1 MHIKIDLKI
10 FLFALIFLLM
20 KKIEMYALIMMF
32 ALIHEFGHIIM
43 AIILKYKIESIE
55 IVPYGIK
62 MKFKVNYDDYNKKIG
77 KGSLISLKKILI
89 GVAGPFFNLMLCLI
103 VLICTHFGVN
113 FFNENANIFYANLLI
128 FIFNLIPIYPLDG
141 GRILQEILHITL
153 GLKKSYMFIQD
164 ISFVC
169 IAILSA
175 TSSIII
181 LYYKNIIIFIVLL
194 YLWYLTLKCEREF
207 TMKEKIY
214 ESIEKMCKN
223 SKIKNVT
230 G

>member
-89 GVAGPFFNLMLCLI
+89 GLFLI
-103 VLICTHFGVN
+103 
-113 FFNENANIFYANLLI
+113 
-128 FIFNLIPIYPLDG
+128 
-141 GRILQEILHITL
+141 
-153 GLKKSYMFIQD
+153 
-164 ISFVC
+164 
-169 IAILSA
+169 
-175 TSSIII
+175 
-181 LYYKNIIIFIVLL
+181 
-194 YLWYLTLKCEREF
+194 
-207 TMKEKIY
+207 
-214 ESIEKMCKN
+214 
-223 SKIKNVT
+223 
-230 G
+230 

>member
-113 FFNENANIFYANLLI
+113 FFDENANIFYANLLI

-175 TSSIII
+175 
-181 LYYKNIIIFIVLL
+181 VLL
-194 YLWYLTLKCEREF
+194 YFY
-207 TMKEKIY
+207 IY
-214 ESIEKMCKN
+214 GI
-223 SKIKNVT
+223 
-230 G
+230 

>member
-32 ALIHEFGHIIM
+32 ALIHEFG
-43 AIILKYKIESIE
+43 
-55 IVPYGIK
+55 
-62 MKFKVNYDDYNKKIG
+62 KFKVNYDDYNKKIG

-175 TSSIII
+175 ATSIII

-194 YLWYLTLKCEREF
+194 YLWYLTLKCESFQWFFARI
-207 TMKEKIY
+207 KVLS
-214 ESIEKMCKN
+214 SIRLAYARCSLRAITRLLNIMQW
-223 SKIKNVT
+223 T
-230 G
+230 Y